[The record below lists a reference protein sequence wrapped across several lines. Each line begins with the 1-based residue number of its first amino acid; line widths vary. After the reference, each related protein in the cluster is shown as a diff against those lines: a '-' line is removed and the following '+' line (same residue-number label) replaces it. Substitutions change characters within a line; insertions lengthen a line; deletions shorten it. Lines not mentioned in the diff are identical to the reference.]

1 MDQVSKR
8 PAFQFYP
15 GDWRT
20 DPGLRLCSLLAR
32 GLWIEMMAIMHE
44 GEPYGHLTAQGRP
57 LSDDML
63 ARLVG
68 ESAATV
74 RRAMKDLEANGV
86 FSRTDDGIIFSR
98 RMVRDEEIRDA
109 RASGGSLGKVHGAK
123 GASHGTKGGRPR
135 KEKPPLAAD
144 ERGVILPPP
153 STSSPSPSSF
163 VVDDGDA
170 RAIDID
176 ALTDDL
182 ARMAGVRHID
192 PGRIAQNIDV
202 VREWT
207 AHGATPDDMRAAVQ
221 EGVSATSTAIH
232 SLKYFS
238 GAVRLKVAKR
248 ENGHGSTGENSAAE
262 RSGDGILGA
271 AAARR
276 ARRRAEQ
283 SDQRIGA

>member
-1 MDQVSKR
+1 MSKR

-20 DPGLRLCSLLAR
+20 DPSLRLCALLAR

-57 LSDDML
+57 ISDDML

-68 ESAATV
+68 ESPASV
-74 RRAMKDLEANGV
+74 KRAMKDLEANGV
-86 FSRTDDGIIFSR
+86 FSRTGEGVIYSR
-98 RMVRDEEIRDA
+98 RMVRDEEVRDA
-109 RASGGSLGKVHGAK
+109 RAAGGSLGKAHGAK

-135 KEKPPLAAD
+135 KEKPPLVD
-144 ERGVILPPP
+144 DIRGDILPPP
-153 STSSPSPSSF
+153 STSSSSPSSF
-163 VVDDGDA
+163 VVDDDEA
-170 RAIDID
+170 DAIDVD
-176 ALTDDL
+176 ALTDEL
-182 ARMAGVRHID
+182 ARMACVRHVDPGAIGRHID
-192 PGRIAQNIDV
+192 L
-202 VREWT
+202 VREWIG
-207 AHGATPDDMRAAVQ
+207 HGATPEDMRSAIR
-221 EGVSATSTAIH
+221 EGVSAASTAIH

-248 ENGHGSTGENSAAE
+248 ENDNGSTGQGSAAE
-262 RSGDGILGA
+262 QSNDGILGA

-283 SDQRIGA
+283 QAERA